1 MNRLTGKCLSWTYLF
16 IFSLSIYW
24 ALECWRSYKHLFNA
38 RFLYLPLA
46 LLCFYFLLLISE
58 RKIFLKRRIKVH
70 LAETSGRTL
79 YIILDRSVS
88 STSSVS
94 ALTLKTHIATYPCC
108 IPQGIFQM
116 AISRYISDPDKKDL
130 LLQLLQWMPG
140 QGYIVDSSTR
150 NLILKN
156 SHLFGRQQIAEMLSK
171 QHMISKASKSAT
183 DK

>member
-1 MNRLTGKCLSWTYLF
+1 MQDF
-16 IFSLSIYW
+16 SIY
-24 ALECWRSYKHLFNA
+24 LSSSFV
-38 RFLYLPLA
+38 
-46 LLCFYFLLLISE
+46 FLLLISE
-58 RKIFLKRRIKVH
+58 RKIFLKRHIKVH
-70 LAETSGRTL
+70 LVETSGRTL
-79 YIILDRSVS
+79 CLILDRSFS

-94 ALTLKTHIATYPCC
+94 ALTLKTHIPTYPSC

-171 QHMISKASKSAT
+171 QHMISKASKSAK
-183 DK
+183 DKWVGNCAIPGTFHRGWFNTL